1 MDNAM
6 NWPLPWGVVVAILFC
21 IVSLRATGTYYIG
34 RGIVAGT
41 ARSRWNRLIESRAY
55 KVGSS
60 WINRWGAPA
69 VTLCFLTVG
78 VQTAVLLAAGI
89 SRMPWRKF
97 LVALVPGAIMW
108 GLMYGTVGFVGFMAL
123 KSLWTFSPVL
133 TILGGALVL
142 AALVWGMRSVGKKQR
157 NTLVDEPLPKPS
169 IPGTNTAR

>member
-21 IVSLRATGTYYIG
+21 IVSARATGTYYIG
-34 RGIVAGT
+34 RAIVAGT
-41 ARSRWNRLIESRAY
+41 ARTRWNNVVESRAY

-89 SRMPWRKF
+89 SRMPWRKY
-97 LVALVPGAIMW
+97 LIALVPGAIMW
-108 GLMYGTVGFVGFMAL
+108 GLMYGTVGFVGFLAL
-123 KSLWTFSPVL
+123 SRLWDFSPLL
-133 TILGGALVL
+133 TVVAGALVV
-142 AALVWGMRSVGKKQR
+142 AVLVWGMRSVGKKQR
-157 NTLVDEPLPKPS
+157 NTLVDEPLPTPS
-169 IPGTNTAR
+169 IPDTKPAQ